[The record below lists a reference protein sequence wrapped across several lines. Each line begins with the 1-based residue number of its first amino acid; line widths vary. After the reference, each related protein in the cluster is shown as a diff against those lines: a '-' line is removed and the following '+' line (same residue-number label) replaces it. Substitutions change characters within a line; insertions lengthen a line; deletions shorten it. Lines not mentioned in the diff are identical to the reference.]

1 MLSDGITYL
10 NINLKDNIK
19 IKNIKTNEYIENKLQ
34 LRYYEKDAIT
44 GKFYSDIKFDN
55 AEDYLIIANDKEECL
70 LSDKLGYSKL
80 PYYAIISTPSNKI
93 TRLEKFFISPSD
105 GFYSVLLDNRV
116 ASLIKDHLSDIKI
129 KDDFEIKL
137 KYLATVEFKTLK
149 GSELLFYLT
158 TNNDELKEK
167 INKLKL
173 VLLKEHI
180 EKMTKQII
188 EYGLVF
194 NLRNTLIHFRLRK
207 LDVENLNNP
216 EVHLDNF
223 SVIND
228 EKLYIFKKF
237 EYDRL
242 KHEINLMEN
251 YYALYAECLYDY
263 LEKNIESFDLDEDY
277 IFYGYLNSE
286 IIHNI
291 KLKARER
298 NLYEI
303 LEQW

>member
-1 MLSDGITYL
+1 
-10 NINLKDNIK
+10 
-19 IKNIKTNEYIENKLQ
+19 
-34 LRYYEKDAIT
+34 
-44 GKFYSDIKFDN
+44 
-55 AEDYLIIANDKEECL
+55 
-70 LSDKLGYSKL
+70 
-80 PYYAIISTPSNKI
+80 
-93 TRLEKFFISPSD
+93 
-105 GFYSVLLDNRV
+105 
-116 ASLIKDHLSDIKI
+116 
-129 KDDFEIKL
+129 
-137 KYLATVEFKTLK
+137 
-149 GSELLFYLT
+149 
-158 TNNDELKEK
+158 
-167 INKLKL
+167 
-173 VLLKEHI
+173 
-180 EKMTKQII
+180 MTKQII